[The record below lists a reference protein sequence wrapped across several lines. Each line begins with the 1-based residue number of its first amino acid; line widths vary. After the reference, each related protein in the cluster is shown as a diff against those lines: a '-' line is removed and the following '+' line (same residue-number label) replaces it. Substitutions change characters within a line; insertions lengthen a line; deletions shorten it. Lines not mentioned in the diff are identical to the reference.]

1 MKKSILAL
9 ALLGASASTAFA
21 QSSVTVFGILDVNVR
36 SIKNNS
42 TTIKQL
48 GNNGFSA
55 NQLGFRGVEDLGGG
69 LRAGFWIESALS
81 PDVGTATTENG
92 STKFWQRRA
101 TVSLMGNFGEVRLG
115 RDLDPSYLNLANEA
129 FGNLGTGSLLNFVT
143 GLGSGVTTIVRAD
156 NMVAY
161 HTPATTENGSTKFW
175 QRRATVSL
183 MGNFGEVRLGRDLD
197 PSYLN
202 LANEA
207 FGNLGTGSLLNFVT
221 GLGSGVTTIV
231 RADNMVAYHTP
242 ATLGGFFGSAAVA
255 AGEGVPGGKYKAG
268 RVGYAAGPIF
278 VAAATGDT
286 QTATKDDYKLTNLAA
301 SYDLGVAK
309 VFGLYNV
316 QKWGNLDQKLFGL
329 GAHVPLGSFVLRG
342 SVVRVNQSGRTLA
355 NVSTDANDA
364 NLAALGGVYYL
375 SKRTALYSTVS
386 RISNKGTAAFSV
398 SGGAGVVPAALATG
412 KNSSGYEFGLRH
424 GF

>member
-1 MKKSILAL
+1 MKKSLLAL
-9 ALLGASASTAFA
+9 AMLALAAPAFA
-21 QSSVTVFGILDVNVR
+21 QSSVTVFGILDVNAR
-36 SIKNNS
+36 SIKNGS

-55 NQLGFRGVEDLGGG
+55 NQLGFRGIEDLGGG

-92 STKFWQRRA
+92 SGKFWQRRS

-115 RDLDPSYLNLANEA
+115 RDLDPSYLNIANEA

-143 GLGSGVTTIVRAD
+143 GLGSGATTIVRAD
-156 NMVAY
+156 NMIAY
-161 HTPATTENGSTKFW
+161 HAPAG
-175 QRRATVSL
+175 
-183 MGNFGEVRLGRDLD
+183 
-197 PSYLN
+197 
-202 LANEA
+202 
-207 FGNLGTGSLLNFVT
+207 
-221 GLGSGVTTIV
+221 
-231 RADNMVAYHTP
+231 
-242 ATLGGFFGSAAVA
+242 LGGFFGSVAVA
-255 AGEGVPGGKYKAG
+255 AGEGVPGVKYTAG
-268 RVGYAAGPIF
+268 RVGYAAGPFF
-278 VAAATGDT
+278 VAAATGKT
-286 QTATKDDYKLTNLAA
+286 QTATTNDYKLTNLAA

-309 VFGLYNV
+309 LMGLYNV
-316 QKWGNLDQKLFGL
+316 QKWGNLDQKLLGL

-342 SVVRVNQSGRTLA
+342 SVVRVNQSGRTAA

-364 NLAALGGVYYL
+364 DLVALGGVYYL

-386 RISNKGTAAFSV
+386 RISNKGNAAFSV

-412 KNSSGYEFGLRH
+412 KKSSGYEFGLRH